1 MGLKRR
7 IEKLKDWACAKD
19 CGMCPWCDEAEYGE
33 RFCPFDGVI
42 KAAEERARE
51 VGNNNGVSKTD

>member
-1 MGLKRR
+1 MGMKKK

-42 KAAEERARE
+42 KAAEEREKARDKE
-51 VGNNNGVSKTD
+51 